1 MGRRIIL
8 PVLSI
13 LLFGHTT
20 FTQSHISMGGGY
32 NQSLFYCALPKST
45 YYTSFRPYN
54 SYLVNVSYKQNV
66 AVESNNMRIGTQLE
80 WKRQSAYFYYE
91 DRRDNDTIPTGMRY
105 DLHVVQL
112 YVFPELVVGNP
123 IRFIFSGGPCIE
135 YILSSKANGIRLIDK
150 KRVEVNEN
158 NNGDIKGLYIGA
170 KLSVGM
176 EFPVYKDFY
185 ISLSNSY
192 SAGLSTKYGRLQK
205 QMKYFN
211 CIDINL
217 TAAFCYQLPSNNKQ
231 K

>member
-8 PVLSI
+8 AMLSI

-150 KRVEVNEN
+150 KRVEVNED